1 MRLNQRF
8 PNKKSHLMSHKRHIL
23 PGFRTSV
30 GGSILWL
37 LLIVLL
43 PLAALFGK
51 TASGGWPHFWE
62 SVTDPQVVA
71 SYRVSFGISLI
82 ASLVNGVFG
91 FLAAW
96 IFARYEFP
104 GKRLMEAATDLP
116 FALPTAVAGIA
127 LCALYSESGWVG
139 KLLVP
144 FHIRIAF
151 TPIGILIAMTFIG
164 FPFVVRAVQ
173 PVIRELSADVEEAA
187 ACLGANRFQ
196 TLRYVVL
203 PPLIPALLTGIIMA
217 YGRAVGEYG
226 SIVFISGNIPF
237 KTEITPLLILSK
249 LEQYDYTGAA
259 ALGFTMLVASL
270 VIVLIGNALQSWGNR
285 YRKSV

>member
-1 MRLNQRF
+1 
-8 PNKKSHLMSHKRHIL
+8 MSQKRHIL

-37 LLIVLL
+37 TLIVLL
-43 PLAALFGK
+43 PLAALIGK

-62 SVTDPQVVA
+62 TVTDPQVVA

-82 ASLVNGVFG
+82 AALINGFFG

-96 IFARYEFP
+96 IFARYDFP
-104 GKRLMEAATDLP
+104 GRRLLEAATDLP

-127 LCALYSESGWVG
+127 LCALYSESGWIG
-139 KLLVP
+139 KLLSP
-144 FHIRIAF
+144 LHIQVAF
-151 TPIGILIAMTFIG
+151 TPIGVLIAMTFIG

-173 PVIRELSADVEEAA
+173 PVISELSADVEEAA
-187 ACLGANRFQ
+187 ACLGASRLQ
-196 TLRYVVL
+196 TLRRVVL
-203 PPLIPALLTGIIMA
+203 PPLLPALCTGIIMA

-226 SIVFISGNIPF
+226 SIIFISGNIPY
-237 KTEITPLLILSK
+237 KTEITPLMIVSK

-259 ALGFTMLVASL
+259 AIGFTMLAASL
-270 VIVLIGNALQSWGNR
+270 IIVLIGNALQSWGNR
-285 YRKSV
+285 FRKSV